1 MKRIALMLS
10 AALFL
15 SGAVLAQVPV
25 TPGTPAQV
33 NRALGEAPGTW
44 ADAAVEL
51 VVSRGI
57 YIGYPDGSF
66 GWRDDIS
73 RAEMAMVI
81 ARLIRAFDLENFD
94 PTELTVL
101 RRAAAELRDDLDGL
115 RALVEEHDRQLDE
128 AAAALDRHED
138 SIADLWDAIAV
149 LNMAEVFD
157 AADLWLAIRALED
170 DAAAKT
176 AELADIQARLAALEA
191 AGQDEEAAGLAARM
205 TALELA
211 LTEIQAERD
220 ALAAELAGL
229 RQRVAALEEDSA
241 LHGRLIVELDTRLGS
256 TVERLGLLEARLAA
270 LEADMNDVQAT
281 LADHEERITRLEQ
294 TTTPDRAPF
303 HISLALYG
311 SAPDGGLV
319 GQVAVGHDAVIGNMG
334 VRATADFGFQDVPF
348 SISGTATY
356 RATMNSID
364 GYAGIGIGAS
374 FEEAGTAMFGELLL
388 GINYRFARNFGL
400 FIEGRYRPYFDGSGD
415 GLAALGGGVQLRF

>member
-1 MKRIALMLS
+1 MKRITTMLF

-15 SGAVLAQVPV
+15 AAGALAQVPV
-25 TPGTPAQV
+25 TPGTPEQV
-33 NRALGEAPGTW
+33 SRALAEAPGTW

-81 ARLIRAFDLENFD
+81 ARLIQTFDLENFD
-94 PTELTVL
+94 AAEFTVL

-115 RALVEEHDRQLDE
+115 RALVEEHDRQLGDV
-128 AAAALDRHED
+128 ADVLDRHED
-138 SIADLWDAIAV
+138 EIAGLWDALAV
-149 LNMAEVFD
+149 LDVAPEAFD
-157 AADLWLAIRALED
+157 ASELWLAIAALEG
-170 DAAAKT
+170 DAAAQA
-176 AELADIQARLAALEA
+176 AELADVLDRLAALEA
-191 AGQDEEAAGLAARM
+191 GGSDADLAARV

-211 LTEIQAERD
+211 LDESLAGRA
-220 ALAAELAGL
+220 ALAAELEDL
-229 RQRVAALEEDSA
+229 RGRVAVLEEDSA
-241 LHGRLIVELDTRLGS
+241 LQGRLLVELQARLGS
-256 TVERLGLLEARLAA
+256 TADRLALLEARMAA
-270 LEADMNDVQAT
+270 LESAMADANAT

-294 TTTPDRAPF
+294 ATTPDRAAF

-319 GQVAVGHDAVIGNMG
+319 GQVAVGHDAIVGNMG
-334 VRATADFGFQDVPF
+334 IRATVDFGFQDVPL
-348 SISGTATY
+348 SISGAATY
-356 RATMNSID
+356 RATMSNVD

-374 FEEAGTAMFGELLL
+374 FEDTGTAMFGELLL
-388 GINYRFARNFGL
+388 GINYRFARNFGV
-400 FIEGRYRPYFDGSGD
+400 FVEGRYRPYFDGSGD